1 MFVLTVDQQRST
13 TRGDRVPELLAASER
28 WADSIRG
35 ADGAGGIEL
44 PFERTVGDEVQAVV
58 FSPVTALALTLEIV
72 RLGGW
77 RTGLGAGEVHVPLP
91 DHSREAS
98 GPAFV
103 RARAAIDRAKR
114 RSTAV
119 PVAVQGADGRAS
131 ADVEALVHLL
141 GAVVER
147 RSPAGWE
154 VVDLLVE
161 IERAGGEPTQREV
174 ARSLGVSEQAVSQRL
189 RAALW
194 SEERA
199 ARPLAARLL
208 GELDAG

>member
-28 WADSIRG
+28 WTERLSG
-35 ADGAGGIEL
+35 LQGSDGVEL

-58 FSPVTALALTLEIV
+58 SSPGAALALTLEIV

-77 RTGLGAGEVHVPLP
+77 RTGLGVGEVHVPLP

-114 RSTAV
+114 RSSAV
-119 PVAVQGADGRAS
+119 PVAVQGADDRAS

-147 RSPAGWE
+147 RSAAGWE

-161 IERAGGEPTQREV
+161 LEQAGAEPTQREV

>member
-13 TRGDRVPELLAASER
+13 TRGDRVPELLAATER
-28 WADSIRG
+28 WAGRLGEVAGS
-35 ADGAGGIEL
+35 GGIEL

-58 FSPVTALALTLEIV
+58 SSPAAALVLTLEIV

-77 RTGLGAGEVHVPLP
+77 RTGLGVGEVHVPLP

-114 RSTAV
+114 RSSAV
-119 PVAVQGADGRAS
+119 PVAVQGPDGSAS
-131 ADVEALVHLL
+131 ADVEALLHLL
-141 GAVVER
+141 GAVVGR
-147 RSPAGWE
+147 RSAAGWE

-161 IERAGGEPTQREV
+161 IESAGGDPTQREV

-194 SEERA
+194 AEERA
-199 ARPLAARLL
+199 ARPLAVRLL

>member
-13 TRGDRVPELLAASER
+13 SRGDRVPELLAASER
-28 WADSIRG
+28 WTERLSG
-35 ADGAGGIEL
+35 VQGSDGVEL

-58 FSPVTALALTLEIV
+58 SSPAAALVLTLEIV

-77 RTGLGAGEVHVPLP
+77 RTGLGVGEVHVPLP
-91 DHSREAS
+91 AHSREAS

-114 RSTAV
+114 RSSAV
-119 PVAVQGADGRAS
+119 PVAVQGADDRAS

-147 RSPAGWE
+147 RSAAGWE

-161 IERAGGEPTQREV
+161 IEQAGSEPTQREV

>member
-13 TRGDRVPELLAASER
+13 TRGDKVPDFLARAEVWGER
-28 WADSIRG
+28 LD
-35 ADGAGGIEL
+35 GIEL

-58 FSPVTALALTLEIV
+58 SSPSTALALVLEIV

-77 RTGLGAGEVHVPLP
+77 RAGVGVGEVQDPLP
-91 DHSREAS
+91 EHSREAS

-114 RSTAV
+114 RSSAV
-119 PVAVQGADGRAS
+119 PVAIQGGDGPAS
-131 ADVEALVHLL
+131 ADVEAVVHLL

-147 RSPAGWE
+147 RSTAGWE
-154 VVDLLVE
+154 VVDLLVDL
-161 IERAGGEPTQREV
+161 ERSGADATQREV
-174 ARSLGVSEQAVSQRL
+174 ARRLGVSEQAVSQRV

-194 SEERA
+194 AEERA
-199 ARPLAARLL
+199 ARPVAARLL
-208 GELDAG
+208 GELDTI

>member
-13 TRGDRVPELLAASER
+13 TRGDKVPDFLARAEVWGER
-28 WADSIRG
+28 LD
-35 ADGAGGIEL
+35 GIEL

-58 FSPVTALALTLEIV
+58 SSPSTALALVLEIV

-77 RTGLGAGEVHVPLP
+77 RAGVGVGEVQDPLP
-91 DHSREAS
+91 EHSREAS

-114 RSTAV
+114 RSSAV
-119 PVAVQGADGRAS
+119 PVAIQGGDGPAS
-131 ADVEALVHLL
+131 ADVEAVVHLL

-147 RSPAGWE
+147 RSTAGWE
-154 VVDLLVE
+154 VVDLLVDL
-161 IERAGGEPTQREV
+161 ERSDADATQREV
-174 ARSLGVSEQAVSQRL
+174 ARRLGVSEQAVSQRV

-194 SEERA
+194 AEERA
-199 ARPLAARLL
+199 ARPVVARLL
-208 GELDAG
+208 GELDTI

>member
-13 TRGDRVPELLAASER
+13 SRGDQVPDFLGHAAR
-28 WADSIRG
+28 WAETLD
-35 ADGAGGIEL
+35 GIEL

-58 FSPVTALALTLEIV
+58 SSPSTALALVLEIV

-77 RTGLGAGEVHVPLP
+77 RAGVGVGEVQDPLP
-91 DHSREAS
+91 EHSREAS
-98 GPAFV
+98 GAAFV

-114 RSTAV
+114 RSSAV
-119 PVAVQGADGRAS
+119 PVAVQGADGPAS

-147 RSPAGWE
+147 RSAAGWE
-154 VVDLLVE
+154 VVDLLVDL
-161 IERAGGEPTQREV
+161 ERSGADATQREV
-174 ARSLGVSEQAVSQRL
+174 ARTLGVSEQAVSQRL

-194 SEERA
+194 AEERA
-199 ARPLAARLL
+199 ARPLASRLL
-208 GELDAG
+208 GELDTD

>member
-28 WADSIRG
+28 WVGRLSG
-35 ADGAGGIEL
+35 PQGPGGVEL

-58 FSPVTALALTLEIV
+58 SSPAAALALTLEVV

-114 RSTAV
+114 RSSAV
-119 PVAVQGADGRAS
+119 PVAVQGADDHAS

-147 RSPAGWE
+147 RSAAGWE

-161 IERAGGEPTQREV
+161 IEQSGAEPTQREV

>member
-13 TRGDRVPELLAASER
+13 TRGDKVPDFLARAEI
-28 WADSIRG
+28 WG
-35 ADGAGGIEL
+35 ARLDGIEL

-58 FSPVTALALTLEIV
+58 SSPSTALALVLEIV

-77 RTGLGAGEVHVPLP
+77 RAGVGVGEVQDPLP
-91 DHSREAS
+91 EHSREAS

-114 RSTAV
+114 RSSAV
-119 PVAVQGADGRAS
+119 PVAIQGGDGPAS
-131 ADVEALVHLL
+131 ADVEAVVHLL

-147 RSPAGWE
+147 RSTAGWE
-154 VVDLLVE
+154 VVDLLVDL
-161 IERAGGEPTQREV
+161 ERSGADATQREV
-174 ARSLGVSEQAVSQRL
+174 ARRLGVSEQAVSQRV

-194 SEERA
+194 AEERA
-199 ARPLAARLL
+199 ARPVVARLL
-208 GELDAG
+208 GELDTI

>member
-13 TRGDRVPELLAASER
+13 TRGDKVPDFLARAEV
-28 WADSIRG
+28 WG
-35 ADGAGGIEL
+35 ARLGGVEL

-58 FSPVTALALTLEIV
+58 SSPSTALALVLEIV

-77 RTGLGAGEVHVPLP
+77 RAGVGVGEVQDPLP
-91 DHSREAS
+91 EHSREAS

-114 RSTAV
+114 RSSAV
-119 PVAVQGADGRAS
+119 PVAIQGGDGPAS
-131 ADVEALVHLL
+131 ADVEAVVHLL

-147 RSPAGWE
+147 RSTAGWE
-154 VVDLLVE
+154 VVDLLVDLE
-161 IERAGGEPTQREV
+161 GSGADATQREV
-174 ARSLGVSEQAVSQRL
+174 ARRLGVSEQAVSQRV

-194 SEERA
+194 AEERA
-199 ARPLAARLL
+199 ARPVAARLL
-208 GELDAG
+208 GELDTI